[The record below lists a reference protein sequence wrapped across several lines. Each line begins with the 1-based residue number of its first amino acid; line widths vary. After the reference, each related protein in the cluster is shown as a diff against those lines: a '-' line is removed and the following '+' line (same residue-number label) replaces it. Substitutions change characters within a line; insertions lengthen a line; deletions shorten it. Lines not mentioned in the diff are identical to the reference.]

1 MGPALKCYR
10 ETEGQRPQ
18 DYQDTYG
25 NRTPVE
31 NTAKKDS
38 AVEKEHAQF
47 DAAKKERHDKVC
59 RENELLELAKCY
71 LRAHCDPIE
80 CTYLS
85 SVLLFGSNNISA
97 CIRID
102 SGVPAEAT
110 DRSS

>member
-10 ETEGQRPQ
+10 KTERQRPQ

-31 NTAKKDS
+31 DTAEKDS
-38 AVEKEHAQF
+38 AIEKENAQF
-47 DAAKKERHDKVC
+47 DAAQKERHAKVC
-59 RENELLELAKCY
+59 RENELLDLAKCY
-71 LRAHCDPIE
+71 LRACCHSIE
-80 CTYLS
+80 GSYLS

-97 CIRID
+97 CNRID